1 MATIYR
7 SARVDVPA
15 DVATDFLLAFADAE
29 VHVFSVV
36 KGERLEGDDRIITRF
51 DGSELVEHN
60 VTVDAARRRVVYTV
74 PDLAEVTHHQAE
86 MRVGVDA
93 TGAVTLVW
101 TIDFL
106 PHRLAT
112 ERSDSYDQLF
122 AELIA
127 AMERFAADRAVAQAG
142 R

>member
-1 MATIYR
+1 MATIYQ

-29 VHVFSVV
+29 VHVFSMV

-60 VTVDAARRRVVYTV
+60 VTVDPARRRVVYTV
-74 PDLAEVTHHQAE
+74 PDMAEVTHHQAE
-86 MRVGVDA
+86 MRVDLDA
-93 TGAVTLVW
+93 HGTVTLAW

-106 PHRLAT
+106 PHRLAA
-112 ERSDSYDQLF
+112 ERTGTYNQLF
-122 AELIA
+122 VELIA
-127 AMERFAADRAVAQAG
+127 AMERFAADRAAA
-142 R
+142 